1 MLIPHTPPSMML
13 HQAPIVPPAPGPI
26 LSRRATLFG
35 ALPLLLTPL
44 AATAADTFDFVE
56 GGVTKKMTEIEARDA
71 LTKKVEAAT
80 KAGKGIDVE
89 RRGAVNEKALFS
101 EDFYFKYGLRPD
113 PEEVLVS
120 PYLPPQAELPFA
132 PIKRRYD
139 GYSKYQQRIQTGIQ
153 LYSNEL
159 HDAVEAGK
167 WDEIAVMLE
176 KGAKSKGNS
185 KGGEGGTG
193 VAASDLRSSCRAYGL
208 FANTVLQSENDSG
221 STTANLLARHLVNE
235 VYFSMDDIAD
245 AAKAGNKAAAKTAW
259 LRGKDY
265 LNGYLR
271 IVNFP
276 ISSKVGDKFPL
287 VTASF

>member
-1 MLIPHTPPSMML
+1 MI
-13 HQAPIVPPAPGPI
+13 HQAPMAPPTPGPT
-26 LSRRATLFG
+26 LSRRATFLG

-80 KAGKGIDVE
+80 KAGKGIDAD

-113 PEEVLVS
+113 PEEVSKS
-120 PYLPPQAELPFA
+120 PFLPPQAELPFA
-132 PIKRRYD
+132 PMKRRYA
-139 GYSKYQQRIQTGIQ
+139 GYNKYEQRIKDGIA
-153 LYSNEL
+153 LYQGEL
-159 HDAVEAGK
+159 LEAVKKSDWA
-167 WDEIAVMLE
+167 AVGPLLE
-176 KGAKSKGNS
+176 KGKKGSGNS
-185 KGGEGGTG
+185 KTGEGGTG

-235 VYFSMDDIAD
+235 VYFSMDDLAD
-245 AAKAGNKAAAKTAW
+245 AAKAGDKKAATVAW
-259 LRGKDY
+259 NRGKAY

-287 VTASF
+287 VETTL

>member
-1 MLIPHTPPSMML
+1 MI
-13 HQAPIVPPAPGPI
+13 HQAPMAPPTPGPT
-26 LSRRATLFG
+26 LSRRATFLG

-139 GYSKYQQRIQTGIQ
+139 GYSKYQQRIQSGIA
-153 LYSNEL
+153 LYSGEL

-167 WDEIAVMLE
+167 WDNIAAMLE
-176 KGAKSKGNS
+176 KGSKSKGNGKDGS
-185 KGGEGGTG
+185 GTG

-245 AAKAGNKAAAKTAW
+245 AAKTGNKAAAKTAW

-287 VTASF
+287 VEASF